1 MAAGLKVLIV
11 LFSNASRS
19 HIQSYISLK
28 LMPAVV
34 VFSNVCLKKIF
45 YIYIVKIIKILLL
58 ILCVKLKYGLECSK
72 Y

>member
-1 MAAGLKVLIV
+1 
-11 LFSNASRS
+11 
-19 HIQSYISLK
+19 
-28 LMPAVV
+28 MPAVV